1 MTKTVEKTR
10 TEDRGKH
17 KNEKKRGKIIER
29 VFCFPLSARGR
40 RRNFSLLSFSFF
52 FFLHPRLSLSR
63 GCCRATRAPPPRPR
77 RLGAPSIPTSRSLS
91 HAPVD
96 APRHAHTHNTRN
108 FQTTTKNNR
117 WNFTPSPGWTADQA
131 ATLKLCLMRLGV
143 GRWVQIQATG
153 LLPGKMVQQ
162 LNGQT
167 QRLLGQQ
174 SLAAYT
180 GLQVREIVGREWEGE
195 RKRRR
200 ANRRRPIRA
209 LRRKKTRPRRRCCL
223 CFDFLVSHPPR
234 ITHQPTQPTRSTS
247 TASAAT
253 TRPAQTPSA
262 RADSSSGPGPTPQ
275 RP

>member
-1 MTKTVEKTR
+1 MLKRVL
-10 TEDRGKH
+10 
-17 KNEKKRGKIIER
+17 NELLRR
-29 VFCFPLSARGR
+29 R
-40 RRNFSLLSFSFF
+40 RRNFAFHPVLNSL
-52 FFLHPRLSLSR
+52 
-63 GCCRATRAPPPRPR
+63 CIPR